1 MWLFLL
7 VCGNF
12 LRKNMILVKEKPG
25 YFENKVA
32 WAFETVRKNFTKQKA
47 IIKSKTL
54 NITSLRFKKRKL
66 SNTFK
71 LLSHENEAISRFTSW
86 NGTTWKIFPTLL
98 DMKNAN
104 RAQKNSFQN
113 ITKDRMAD
121 FNISVAVKQQNV
133 INSL

>member
-1 MWLFLL
+1 MF
-7 VCGNF
+7 
-12 LRKNMILVKEKPG
+12 LVKKKPA

-32 WAFETVRKNFTKQKA
+32 WAFETVRKNFTKEMA

-71 LLSHENEAISRFTSW
+71 LLSHENEDISRFTSW
-86 NGTTWKIFPTLL
+86 NGTTWKMFPALL

-113 ITKDRMAD
+113 ITKDRMTD
-121 FNISVAVKQQNV
+121 FNISVAVKQQNI

>member
-1 MWLFLL
+1 MF
-7 VCGNF
+7 
-12 LRKNMILVKEKPG
+12 LVKEKPA

-32 WAFETVRKNFTKQKA
+32 WAFETVRKNFTKQMA

-71 LLSHENEAISRFTSW
+71 LLSHENDALSRFTSW
-86 NGTTWKIFPTLL
+86 NGTTWKMFPTLL

-113 ITKDRMAD
+113 ITKDRMTD
-121 FNISVAVKQQNV
+121 FNISVAVKQQNI
-133 INSL
+133 INSF

>member
-12 LRKNMILVKEKPG
+12 LRKNMFLVKEKLG

-32 WAFETVRKNFTKQKA
+32 WAFETVRKNFTKQMA

-121 FNISVAVKQQNV
+121 FNISVAVKQQNI